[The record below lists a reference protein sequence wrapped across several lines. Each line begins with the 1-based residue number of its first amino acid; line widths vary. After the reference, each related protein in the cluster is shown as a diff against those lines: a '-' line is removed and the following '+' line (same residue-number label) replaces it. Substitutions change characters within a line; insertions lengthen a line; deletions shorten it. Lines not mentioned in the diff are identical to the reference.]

1 MPAKKEEKVVTELKK
16 LLESKKLVV
25 GADRVLKLA
34 RAGKLS
40 KIFISSNCPQSAKE
54 SLAHYSK
61 IAGTAVVELAYS
73 NSQLG
78 TLCKKPFAISVLG
91 VA

>member
-1 MPAKKEEKVVTELKK
+1 MPAKKGGEAVAELKK

-34 RAGKLS
+34 KAGKLS
-40 KIFISSNCPQSAKE
+40 KIFISSNCQQSAKE
-54 SLAHYSK
+54 SLAHYAK
-61 IAGTAVVELAYS
+61 ISGTAVVELAYS

-91 VA
+91 VM